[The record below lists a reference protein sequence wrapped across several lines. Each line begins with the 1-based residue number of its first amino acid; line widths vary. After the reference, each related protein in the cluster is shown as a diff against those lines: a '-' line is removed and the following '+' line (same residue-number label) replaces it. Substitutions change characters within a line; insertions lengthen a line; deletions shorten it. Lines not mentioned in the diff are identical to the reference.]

1 MVRLQ
6 VTRSLKVT
14 HKYRARCPLLQVDIF
29 DSQIVECLAIYFV
42 VVPPVTVNDFVDRS
56 EEFFGK
62 KLKQGAIRKR
72 LDKYKDF
79 KVDNYQIIPLEE
91 SDEDSEEE

>member
-1 MVRLQ
+1 MQ
-6 VTRSLKVT
+6 VTKSN
-14 HKYRARCPLLQVDIF
+14 P
-29 DSQIVECLAIYFV
+29 QIVEYLAIYFV

-72 LDKYKDF
+72 IDKYKDF
-79 KVDNYQIIPLEE
+79 KVENYQIIPIEE
-91 SDEDSEEE
+91 SDENSDEE